1 MACLAQLWRTFLRIK
16 AWFHVIL
23 IILSFNKQTNMSR
36 LRPFAYSTGVGRPH
50 DTTSHSIQP
59 SSSGTG
65 TLAKQLQQIE
75 SDIHPLSTIV
85 NFISKE
91 SIDGSVQVRTR
102 ITGSFFIHFFIHSRQ
117 TRYRCCVGYQ
127 MIVTFLCRVVILGL
141 VLSCVGTHTWISWL

>member
-1 MACLAQLWRTFLRIK
+1 MSCSTMENVSKHQS
-16 AWFHVIL
+16 IL

-50 DTTSHSIQP
+50 DTGSIQP

-75 SDIHPLSTIV
+75 SDIHPVSTIV
-85 NFISKE
+85 NFIAKE

-102 ITGSFFIHFFIHSRQ
+102 IMGSFFHYFLFNSRQ
-117 TRYRCCVGYQ
+117 TRYCCCIRYQ
-127 MIVTFLCRVVILGL
+127 MIVTFLSRRVVILGL

>member
-1 MACLAQLWRTFLRIK
+1 MSCSTMENVSKHQS
-16 AWFHVIL
+16 IL

-50 DTTSHSIQP
+50 DTSSIQP

-75 SDIHPLSTIV
+75 SDIHHVSTIV
-85 NFISKE
+85 NFIAKE

-102 ITGSFFIHFFIHSRQ
+102 IMGSFFIHFFHSIQER
-117 TRYRCCVGYQ
+117 RV
-127 MIVTFLCRVVILGL
+127 IVAVSDIR
-141 VLSCVGTHTWISWL
+141 